1 MALADGLHRLWRR
14 YVAAW
19 TAIRATSTGDDSA
32 NQGVAHCQ
40 WLPLAGRSL
49 PVSSLLLRPASYLG
63 RWVPWRRGPQRSGW
77 AARTWL
83 PDRRWST
90 CSTRACARPN
100 PHATRMPLPKPA
112 SHLTRKPL
120 HSPVRARPSRMRHG
134 RADQV
139 QPSAARALALT
150 APLGGPSYSDM
161 VGARDRGGDVDGWR
175 TVLAHGVFL
184 IFLAPFHRSHSH
196 ATPKK
201 CPARVCSPALQ
212 WLRASC
218 AALVLG
224 GGRGALREHGCLIH
238 NLRGSPPRPSQ
249 SPGLL
254 NVTLPTRHLR

>member
-1 MALADGLHRLWRR
+1 MAPADGLHRLWRR

-19 TAIRATSTGDDSA
+19 TGIRATSTGDDSA

-63 RWVPWRRGPQRSGW
+63 LWVPWRRGPQRSGW

-120 HSPVRARPSRMRHG
+120 HSPARVWSSRMRHG
-134 RADQV
+134 RAGAV

-224 GGRGALREHGCLIH
+224 GGGGLRESTAALYITFAG
-238 NLRGSPPRPSQ
+238 RPPGPLKVQ
-249 SPGLL
+249 AF
-254 NVTLPTRHLR
+254 